1 MTDNDQTQK
10 PQPEFALQRIY
21 IKDLSFETPHSPDV
35 FRMEWRPET
44 TLNLNN
50 EVQKLADDV
59 YEVVLTITVTTKVQ
73 EKTAYL
79 VEVKQAAII
88 GARGF
93 SEPELNHML
102 AAYAPNILFPYAREV
117 VSDLVGKGSF
127 PQMLLAPVNFDLLY
141 ARHQA
146 QMDQQGSASL
156 Q

>member
-10 PQPEFALQRIY
+10 QQPEFALQRIY
-21 IKDLSFETPHSPDV
+21 IKDVSFETPHSPDV